1 MDRNKDEG
9 NYNAAGLAVSSTAL
23 YSQSLCWRCVP
34 EVLSQE
40 GADSLLLDF
49 FCCVCV
55 SVSQATSYDKNDAE
69 TAILETRRTVKTIH
83 RYCSVM

>member
-1 MDRNKDEG
+1 MMLQG
-9 NYNAAGLAVSSTAL
+9 
-23 YSQSLCWRCVP
+23 
-34 EVLSQE
+34 
-40 GADSLLLDF
+40 LLLAALRCTANHCVGVVCRRSCLKKVLTPCF
-49 FCCVCV
+49 WISFAVCV